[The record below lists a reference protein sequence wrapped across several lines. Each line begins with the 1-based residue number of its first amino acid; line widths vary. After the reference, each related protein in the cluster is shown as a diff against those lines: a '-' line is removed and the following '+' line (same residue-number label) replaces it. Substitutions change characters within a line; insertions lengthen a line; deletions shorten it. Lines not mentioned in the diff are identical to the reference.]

1 MFTGIVQATC
11 EVVSI
16 NNATG
21 LKTFEVLMTPELS
34 QGLVTGASVANNG
47 VCLTVTKIL
56 NDKVFFDVM
65 EETLA
70 VTNLGDTRVGDKVN
84 IERSLTFGSEIG
96 GHILSGHVHT
106 LASVKSVS
114 NTAEHYN
121 IELQVDAKWMNYIFY
136 KGFVGIN
143 GCSLTVGEVTPTGFL
158 LHLIPETLTLT
169 NLGDYQVGDKINI
182 EIDSQTQVIVDT
194 VERILA
200 TKQLARQNEA

>member
-16 NNATG
+16 NNAAG
-21 LKTFEVLMTPELS
+21 LKTFEVAMTPTLI

-70 VTNLGDTRVGDKVN
+70 VTNLGNISVGDMVN
-84 IERSLTFGSEIG
+84 IERSLTFGTEIG

-106 LASVKSVS
+106 LATVKSVS
-114 NTAEHYN
+114 NTNEHYN
-121 IELQVDAKWMNYIFY
+121 IELQVAPQWMNYIFY

-143 GCSLTVGEVTPTGFL
+143 GCSLTVGKVSNDGFV
-158 LHLIPETLTLT
+158 LHLIPETLKLT
-169 NLGDYQVGDKINI
+169 NLNHYSAGDKINI

-200 TKQLARQNEA
+200 KKQLA

>member
-1 MFTGIVQATC
+1 M
-11 EVVSI
+11 
-16 NNATG
+16 
-21 LKTFEVLMTPELS
+21 
-34 QGLVTGASVANNG
+34 TGASVANNG

-70 VTNLGDTRVGDKVN
+70 VTNLGNTQVGDSVN
-84 IERSLTFGSEIG
+84 IERSLTFGTEIG

-106 LASVKSVS
+106 LATVKAVS

-121 IELQVDAKWMNYIFY
+121 IELQVDPQWMNYIFY

-143 GCSLTVGEVTPTGFL
+143 GCSLTVGKVNDSGFV
-158 LHLIPETLTLT
+158 LHLIPETLKLT
-169 NLGDYQVGDKINI
+169 NLNQYGVGDTINI

-194 VERILA
+194 VERVLA
-200 TKQLARQNEA
+200 KKQLA

>member
-21 LKTFEVLMTPELS
+21 LKTFEIAMTPELT

-47 VCLTVTKIL
+47 VCLTATKIL

-70 VTNLGDTRVGDKVN
+70 VTNLGNTNVGDRIN

-106 LASVKSVS
+106 LATVKAVS
-114 NTAEHYN
+114 NTDEHYN
-121 IELQVDAKWMNYIFY
+121 IELQVNPQWMNYIFY

-143 GCSLTVGEVTPTGFL
+143 GCSLTVGKLTDNGFM
-158 LHLIPETLTLT
+158 LHLIPETLKLT
-169 NLGDYQVGDKINI
+169 NLDDCTVGSRINI

-200 TKQLARQNEA
+200 NKQLA

>member
-21 LKTFEVLMTPELS
+21 LKTFEIAMTPELT

-47 VCLTVTKIL
+47 VCLTATKIL

-70 VTNLGDTRVGDKVN
+70 VTNLGNTNVGDRIN

-106 LASVKSVS
+106 LATVKAVS
-114 NTAEHYN
+114 HTDEHYN
-121 IELQVDAKWMNYIFY
+121 IELQVDPQWMNYIFY

-143 GCSLTVGEVTPTGFL
+143 GCSLTVGKLTDNGFM
-158 LHLIPETLTLT
+158 LHLIPETLKLT
-169 NLGDYQVGDKINI
+169 NLDDYTVGSKINI

-200 TKQLARQNEA
+200 NKQLA

>member
-11 EVVSI
+11 EIVSI
-16 NNATG
+16 HHDTG
-21 LKTFEVLMTPELS
+21 LNTFEIAMTPELT

-56 NDKVFFDVM
+56 NDKVFFEIM

-70 VTNLGDTRVGDKVN
+70 VTNLGNSQIGDKVN
-84 IERSLTFGSEIG
+84 IERSLTFGTEIG

-106 LASVKSVS
+106 QATVKAVS
-114 NTAEHYN
+114 HTDEHYN
-121 IELQVDAKWMNYIFY
+121 IELQVAPQWMNYIFY

-143 GCSLTVGEVTPTGFL
+143 GCSLTVGKVSDNGFL
-158 LHLIPETLTLT
+158 LHLIPETLKLT
-169 NLGDYQVGDKINI
+169 NLSHYKVGSKINI

-200 TKQLARQNEA
+200 KKQLG

>member
-16 NNATG
+16 QKQAG
-21 LKTFEVLMTPELS
+21 LKTFEVKMTPELT

-47 VCLTVTKIL
+47 VCLTVTKVL

-70 VTNLGDTRVGDKVN
+70 LTNLGKINVGDAVN
-84 IERSLTFGSEIG
+84 IERSLTFGTEIG
-96 GHILSGHVHT
+96 GHIISGHVHT
-106 LASVKSVS
+106 QATVKAVS

-121 IELQVDAKWMNYIFY
+121 IELQVDPHWMNYIFY

-143 GCSLTVGEVTPTGFL
+143 GCSLTVGKVSEDGFI
-158 LHLIPETLTLT
+158 LHLIPETLKLT
-169 NLGDYQVGDKINI
+169 NLGHYKAGDKFNI

-194 VERILA
+194 VERVLA
-200 TKQLARQNEA
+200 KKQLLNN

>member
-21 LKTFEVLMTPELS
+21 LKTFEVAMTPALT

-70 VTNLGDTRVGDKVN
+70 VTNLGNTQVGDSVN
-84 IERSLTFGSEIG
+84 IERSLTFGTEIG

-106 LASVKSVS
+106 LATVKGVS

-121 IELQVDAKWMNYIFY
+121 IELQVDPQWMNYIFY

-143 GCSLTVGEVTPTGFL
+143 GCSLTVGKVNDSGFV
-158 LHLIPETLTLT
+158 LHLIPETLKLT
-169 NLGDYQVGDKINI
+169 NLNQYGVGDTINI

-194 VERILA
+194 VERVLA
-200 TKQLARQNEA
+200 KKQLA

>member
-16 NNATG
+16 QQQAG
-21 LKTFEVLMTPELS
+21 LKTFEIALPSELT
-34 QGLVTGASVANNG
+34 QGLKIGASVATNG
-47 VCLTVTKIL
+47 VCLTVTKMV

-70 VTNLGDTRVGDKVN
+70 LTNLDLIKQGDQVN

-96 GHILSGHVHT
+96 GHILSGHIHT
-106 LASVKSVS
+106 QAEVVAVS
-114 NTAEHYN
+114 DTEAHYN
-121 IELQVDAKWMNYIFY
+121 IQLAIDAKWQDYIFY
-136 KGFVGIN
+136 KGFVAVN
-143 GCSLTVGEVTPTGFL
+143 GCSLTVGKLTDTGFM
-158 LHLIPETLTLT
+158 LHLIPETLRLT
-169 NLGDYQVGDKINI
+169 NLSQYKAGDKFNI

-200 TKQLARQNEA
+200 KKSVKHG

>member
-21 LKTFEVLMTPELS
+21 LKTFEIAMTPELT

-47 VCLTVTKIL
+47 VCLTATKIL

-70 VTNLGDTRVGDKVN
+70 VTNLGNTNVGDRIN

-106 LASVKSVS
+106 LATVKAVS
-114 NTAEHYN
+114 NTDEHYN
-121 IELQVDAKWMNYIFY
+121 IELQVDPQWMNYIFY

-143 GCSLTVGEVTPTGFL
+143 GCSLTVGKLTDNGFM
-158 LHLIPETLTLT
+158 LHLIPETLKLT
-169 NLGDYQVGDKINI
+169 NLDDYTVGSKINI
-182 EIDSQTQVIVDT
+182 EIDSQTQIIVDT

-200 TKQLARQNEA
+200 NKQLA

>member
-16 NNATG
+16 QQAAG
-21 LKTFEVLMTPELS
+21 LKTFEVAMTPELTK
-34 QGLVTGASVANNG
+34 GLVTGASVANNG

-65 EETLA
+65 EETLTL
-70 VTNLGDTRVGDKVN
+70 TNLGQTQVGDNVN
-84 IERSLTFGSEIG
+84 IERSLTFGTEIG
-96 GHILSGHVHT
+96 GHILSGHIHT
-106 LASVKSVS
+106 QAQIKSIS

-121 IELQVDAKWMNYIFY
+121 IEIAIAPKWMNYIFY
-136 KGFVGIN
+136 KGFIGIN
-143 GCSLTVGEVTPTGFL
+143 GCSLTVGQVSDTGFM
-158 LHLIPETLTLT
+158 LHLIPETLKLT
-169 NLGDYQVGDKINI
+169 NLSQFSVGDNVNI

-200 TKQLARQNEA
+200 KKQLTDR

>member
-16 NNATG
+16 QKTAG
-21 LKTFEVLMTPELS
+21 LNTFEILMTSELTK
-34 QGLVTGASVANNG
+34 GLVTGASVANNG

-70 VTNLGDTRVGDKVN
+70 LTNLGNTRVGDNVN
-84 IERSLTFGSEIG
+84 IERSLTFGTEIG

-106 LASVKSVS
+106 QATVGEVS

-121 IELQVDAKWMNYIFY
+121 IELNVDPQWMNYIFY

-143 GCSLTVGEVTPTGFL
+143 GCSLTVGKVSDSGFM
-158 LHLIPETLTLT
+158 LHLIPETLKLT
-169 NLGDYQVGDKINI
+169 NLSQYKMGDKINI

-200 TKQLARQNEA
+200 KKQLLNN

>member
-16 NNATG
+16 QKQAG
-21 LKTFEVLMTPELS
+21 LKTFEVKMTPELT

-47 VCLTVTKIL
+47 VCLTVTKVL

-65 EETLA
+65 EETLTL
-70 VTNLGDTRVGDKVN
+70 TNLGKISVGDAVN
-84 IERSLTFGSEIG
+84 IERSLTFGTEIG

-106 LASVKSVS
+106 QATVKTVS
-114 NTAEHYN
+114 HTAEHYN
-121 IELQVDAKWMNYIFY
+121 IELNVDPRWMNYIFY

-143 GCSLTVGEVTPTGFL
+143 GCSLTVGKVSEDGFI
-158 LHLIPETLTLT
+158 LHLIPETLKLT
-169 NLGDYQVGDKINI
+169 NLSHYKAGDKINI

-200 TKQLARQNEA
+200 KKQLLNN

>member
-16 NNATG
+16 YKAAG
-21 LKTFEVLMTPELS
+21 LKTFEVAMTPELTK
-34 QGLVTGASVANNG
+34 GLVTGASVANNG

-65 EETLA
+65 EETLQL
-70 VTNLGDTRVGDKVN
+70 TNLGKTAVGDRVN
-84 IERSLTFGSEIG
+84 IERSLTFGTEIG
-96 GHILSGHVHT
+96 GHILSGHIHT
-106 LASVKSVS
+106 QAKVKSVS

-121 IELQVDAKWMNYIFY
+121 IELEIDPKWMHYIFY
-136 KGFVGIN
+136 KGFIGIN
-143 GCSLTVGEVTPTGFL
+143 GCSLTVGQVSDSGFM
-158 LHLIPETLTLT
+158 LHLIPETLKLT
-169 NLGDYQVGDKINI
+169 NLSDYQVGDDINI

-200 TKQLARQNEA
+200 KKQLVNS

>member
-21 LKTFEVLMTPELS
+21 LKTFEIAMTPELT

-47 VCLTVTKIL
+47 VCLTATKIL

-70 VTNLGDTRVGDKVN
+70 VTNLGNTNVGDRIN

-106 LASVKSVS
+106 LATVKAVS
-114 NTAEHYN
+114 NTDEHYN
-121 IELQVDAKWMNYIFY
+121 IELQVDPQWMNYIFY

-143 GCSLTVGEVTPTGFL
+143 GCSLTVGKLTDNGFM
-158 LHLIPETLTLT
+158 LHLIPETLKLT
-169 NLGDYQVGDKINI
+169 NLDDYTVGSKINI

-200 TKQLARQNEA
+200 NKQLA